1 MFLNATVNMAFLI
14 FGNMYNFPTWFF
26 VAWVCLTRF
35 GYNVGLGTL
44 LYLQSKSER
53 ITKWMEDLPADSKLR
68 AFIYSS
74 VKKSLGPSV
83 DVDKLPTPFMAW
95 MVFRVAVDLV
105 LVPDVIAVVALGISQ
120 WQPIVGFMDIFWIVL
135 GFAIM

>member
-1 MFLNATVNMAFLI
+1 
-14 FGNMYNFPTWFF
+14 
-26 VAWVCLTRF
+26 
-35 GYNVGLGTL
+35 
-44 LYLQSKSER
+44 
-53 ITKWMEDLPADSKLR
+53 
-68 AFIYSS
+68 
-74 VKKSLGPSV
+74 
-83 DVDKLPTPFMAW
+83 MAW